1 MKGLRDSGT
10 QVSGSLTNKKRI
22 SDLSEIFLNNSGS
35 ISKSLGKGLKTSVRV
50 STEIKDFKN
59 NHKGLKHI
67 CIFLK

>member
-1 MKGLRDSGT
+1 MKELKDSGVRKPHK
-10 QVSGSLTNKKRI
+10 QKKMI

-35 ISKSLGKGLKTSVRV
+35 ISKSLGKGLKTSMRV
-50 STEIKDFKN
+50 STEIKNFKN